1 MRVRVPPVWQGMLQL
16 DATGS
21 LSSALPFH
29 TPFKPHLLADNIS
42 GTISALAVGI
52 DTSDASK
59 CQVYVGT
66 STGFV
71 FRFSCTSAGAQGE
84 TKTVAAQ
91 VSVGKQEVG
100 GLCVLAEV
108 QRLAVLVGGQVL
120 LLDHLTLDRAAHLSL
135 ARGAYC
141 FTHQVSNRR
150 TRGCRLA
157 VALPEKLLVLELRQ
171 TERKGVAA
179 ALVKDLAGLDRV
191 QSLVWMGDALIVGTR
206 SEYAL
211 ISLKQQT
218 ALPLG
223 TFSSTPLLAL
233 FPARQETLLL
243 VDQLGIFV
251 NSRGEA
257 VGAPLEFQSKP
268 QSLAVSSP
276 YVLSGTTRVEVYNS
290 QSGALLQILPFSTTT
305 PIVLADGVGG
315 QILLAAT
322 QSQVH

>member
-1 MRVRVPPVWQGMLQL
+1 MLQS
-16 DATGS
+16 DANGS
-21 LSSALPFH
+21 LSSPAPLC
-29 TPFKPHLLADNIS
+29 TPFKPHLLEDDIS
-42 GTISALAVGI
+42 GTITALALGV
-52 DTSDASK
+52 DTSDPSK

-66 STGFV
+66 SNGNV

-84 TKTVAAQ
+84 TKTAASQ

-108 QRLAVLVGGQVL
+108 QRVAVLIGGQVL

-135 ARGAYC
+135 ARGAYR
-141 FTHQVSNRR
+141 FTQQVASRR
-150 TRGCRLA
+150 TRGCRLV
-157 VALPEKLLVLELRQ
+157 VALPQKLLVLEIRQ

-179 ALVKDLAGLDRV
+179 AVVKDLAGLDSV
-191 QSLVWMGDALIVGTR
+191 QTLVWMGDSLIVGTR
-206 SEYAL
+206 SEYVL

-223 TFSSTPLLAL
+223 NFSSSPLLAL
-233 FPARQETLLL
+233 FPARLETLLL

-251 NSRGEA
+251 NGRGEA

-268 QSLAVSSP
+268 HSLAVSSP

-305 PIVLADGVGG
+305 PLLLADGAGG
-315 QILLAAT
+315 KILLAAT
-322 QSQVH
+322 HSQVH